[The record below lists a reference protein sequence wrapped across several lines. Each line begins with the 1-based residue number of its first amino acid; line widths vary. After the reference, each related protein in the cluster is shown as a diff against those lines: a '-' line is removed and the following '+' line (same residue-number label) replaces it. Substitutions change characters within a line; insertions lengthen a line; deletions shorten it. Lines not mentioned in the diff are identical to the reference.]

1 DRKHGLPRVA
11 HLAQASAKVR
21 FLSIEPLL
29 EDLGEIDLSGIDWVI
44 VGGESGPGARPMNKE
59 WVLSIREQCRS
70 YGIPFF
76 FKQWGGVRKAKAGR
90 ELDGRTYDE
99 DPRRNPPR
107 MPDKQKRPTFAEHS
121 SSRSGNY
128 SAMTRRWC
136 KLPVNR
142 FFCFP
147 VLRLDAFTLEGE
159 RQHEPWGEI
168 DALHRLSRW
177 GRFVSVVRRA
187 VAVGAGCEI

>member
-1 DRKHGLPRVA
+1 MG
-11 HLAQASAKVR
+11 
-21 FLSIEPLL
+21 
-29 EDLGEIDLSGIDWVI
+29 
-44 VGGESGPGARPMNKE
+44 
-59 WVLSIREQCRS
+59 VLTTSIRAETHHRCLISRNALRS
-70 YGIPFF
+70 PS
-76 FKQWGGVRKAKAGR
+76 
-90 ELDGRTYDE
+90 T
-99 DPRRNPPR
+99 
-107 MPDKQKRPTFAEHS
+107 S

-128 SAMTRRWC
+128 SAMTRRRC

-177 GRFVSVVRRA
+177 GRLVSVVRRA
-187 VAVGAGCEI
+187 ASVGSGCVIHARVASYGGQEGGSPS

>member
-1 DRKHGLPRVA
+1 MEECWR
-11 HLAQASAKVR
+11 
-21 FLSIEPLL
+21 
-29 EDLGEIDLSGIDWVI
+29 
-44 VGGESGPGARPMNKE
+44 GGPTMN
-59 WVLSIREQCRS
+59 IRTETQHRCRIS
-70 YGIPFF
+70 
-76 FKQWGGVRKAKAGR
+76 
-90 ELDGRTYDE
+90 
-99 DPRRNPPR
+99 RNALRSPS
-107 MPDKQKRPTFAEHS
+107 TS

-147 VLRLDAFTLEGE
+147 VLRLDGFTLEGQ
-159 RQHEPWGEI
+159 RQHEPRGEI

-187 VAVGAGCEI
+187 IAVRAGCKMYARIASHDGHEGERLSEVMLASRVTKSTVI